1 MAEPEQ
7 IRSFGHDPAVH
18 AKADVHVEEV
28 VVQRI
33 SEENLQKES
42 AKALRFWSN
51 TGLRIVL
58 IMFIQL
64 CNQSGYG
71 VDWAV
76 IGGLN
81 AFESWHTYFGFGTA
95 GSTFA
100 TLNALMRIGTI
111 AGSPFLAL
119 SDVIGRRGVM
129 FVGNALTVLAAL
141 LQGLATGMPMFMTG
155 RFILGFGSTL
165 VASCSP
171 QYMAE
176 IAPVHLRG
184 RLVGIMGATFH
195 IGSIIMDAA
204 LIGFSQM
211 PGNKAWRIPLLLE
224 AIFPAIVVVL
234 IYFTIPESPRYLV
247 KKGRIQDAKNVIAKY
262 QTTSQ
267 STDEP
272 IVGMVVAQIEESL
285 ESTRT
290 GFKQSWNFAVFFTK
304 VVRYRLLVLIL
315 YSAFQSWNGGGIV
328 SYYLTPALET
338 IGIHD
343 EIPQLG
349 INLGLVITYTVFTLL
364 GSFIIDFWKRRTLIF
379 SGLVTIIAMQ
389 TCAIITSWRY
399 NASPSKATAGLTI
412 LWMFLFQCFSAT
424 FIATMHNLYPVE
436 VLSLNLRSKGMG
448 FYGLIQGACGV
459 VEAYGISIGIE
470 KVGYKIWVVY
480 IAYNTVQLG
489 LSYFIFPETAGLSLE
504 EIDSIFETPGVQPV
518 KMSLLIQ
525 KGKEEQAKMNRE
537 ARDQNEHGIVEEVP
551 RT

>member
-7 IRSFGHDPAVH
+7 IRSFGHDPTVH
-18 AKADVHVEEV
+18 AKAEVHVEEV

-42 AKALRFWSN
+42 AKALKFWSQ
-51 TGLRIVL
+51 TGLRICL

-81 AFESWHTYFGFGTA
+81 AFDSWHSYFGFGTA

-111 AGSPFLAL
+111 AGSPFLAI
-119 SDVIGRRGVM
+119 SDVIGRRGTM
-129 FVGNALTVLAAL
+129 FIGNALTILAAL
-141 LQGLATGMPMFMTG
+141 LQGLATGMPMFMAG

-184 RLVGIMGATFH
+184 RLVGVMGATFH

-234 IYFTIPESPRYLV
+234 MYFTIPESPRYLV
-247 KKGRIQDAKNVIAKY
+247 KIGRIQEAKEVIAKY

-267 STDEP
+267 SVEEP

-304 VVRYRLLVLIL
+304 IVRYRLLVLIL

-364 GSFIIDFWKRRTLIF
+364 GAWIIDFWKRRTLIF
-379 SGLVTIIAMQ
+379 SGLITIIAMQ

-399 NASPSKATAGLTI
+399 NVSPSKATASLTI
-412 LWMFLFQCFSAT
+412 LWMFMFQCFSAT

-448 FYGLIQGACGV
+448 LYGLIQGACGV

-480 IAYNTVQLG
+480 IAYNTIQLG
-489 LSYFIFPETAGLSLE
+489 LSYFIFPETANLSLE
-504 EIDSIFETPGVQPV
+504 EIDSVFETPGIQPV

-525 KGKEEQAKMNRE
+525 KGKEEQAKMDRE
-537 ARDQNEHGIVEEVP
+537 AREENEHGIVEEVP

>member
-42 AKALRFWSN
+42 AKALKFWSN
-51 TGLRIVL
+51 TGLRIIL

-81 AFESWHTYFGFGTA
+81 AFESWHDYFGFGTA

-119 SDVIGRRGVM
+119 SDVIGRRGTM
-129 FVGNALTVLAAL
+129 FVGNALTILAAL
-141 LQGLATGMPMFMTG
+141 LQGLATGMPMFMAG
-155 RFILGFGSTL
+155 RFLLGFGSTL
-165 VASCSP
+165 VASCTHNAS
-171 QYMAE
+171 Q

-247 KKGRIQDAKNVIAKY
+247 KKGKIQEAKKVIAKY

-272 IVGMVVAQIEESL
+272 IVGMVIAQIEESL

-364 GSFIIDFWKRRTLIF
+364 GSWIIDFWKRRTLIF
-379 SGLVTIIAMQ
+379 SGLITIIAMQ

-399 NASPSKATAGLTI
+399 NVSPSKTTAGLTI
-412 LWMFLFQCFSAT
+412 LWMFMFQCFSAT

-448 FYGLIQGACGV
+448 LYGLIQGACGV
-459 VEAYGISIGIE
+459 VEAYGISIGIQ

-480 IAYNTVQLG
+480 IAYNTIQLG
-489 LSYFIFPETAGLSLE
+489 LSYFIFPETANLSLE
-504 EIDSIFETPGVQPV
+504 EIDSIFETPGIQPV
-518 KMSLLIQ
+518 KMSL
-525 KGKEEQAKMNRE
+525 
-537 ARDQNEHGIVEEVP
+537 
-551 RT
+551 